1 MVSITVYGGA
11 GEIGGNKILLEDKD
25 AKIYLD
31 FGEEFDFGEGFFYEW
46 LQPRSANG
54 LEVYFEFGMVPKIPK
69 LYSRKMLERT
79 DLKYQEPDVDAV
91 IISHNHSDHTGH
103 LKFLEKSIPIYMG
116 HGTHVLME
124 TYRHLYPQ
132 FAVIDGG
139 SNVKHFRSGKKFK
152 VKHLELTPIHVDHS
166 VPGAYGFIIKTS
178 KGNIVYTGD
187 FRVQGP
193 RADMTREFIKEAKKS
208 KPYALICEGTR
219 MEKEP
224 EHEYLE
230 KEVEEK
236 VSKIL
241 SKSKGMVFCHF
252 SMSNV
257 DRFMSFYKATVKN
270 KRKLI
275 ISTRHAYIIQNL
287 REKIPVLPD
296 VFNDKNILVY
306 FRPCRSCTFI
316 DKDYYVW
323 EREFM
328 GKMVNYHDL
337 QKDQHRDVMHM
348 GIFGLME
355 LV

>member
-1 MVSITVYGGA
+1 
-11 GEIGGNKILLEDKD
+11 
-25 AKIYLD
+25 
-31 FGEEFDFGEGFFYEW
+31 
-46 LQPRSANG
+46 
-54 LEVYFEFGMVPKIPK
+54 
-69 LYSRKMLERT
+69 
-79 DLKYQEPDVDAV
+79 
-91 IISHNHSDHTGH
+91 
-103 LKFLEKSIPIYMG
+103 
-116 HGTHVLME
+116 
-124 TYRHLYPQ
+124 
-132 FAVIDGG
+132 
-139 SNVKHFRSGKKFK
+139 
-152 VKHLELTPIHVDHS
+152 
-166 VPGAYGFIIKTS
+166 
-178 KGNIVYTGD
+178 
-187 FRVQGP
+187 
-193 RADMTREFIKEAKKS
+193 
-208 KPYALICEGTR
+208 

-337 QKDQHRDVMHM
+337 QKDQDKYVMHM

-355 LV
+355 LVYLQPKNADFIYSSSEHFLEGEDKKEEKEVWDNWMDHFGINFHKAHCSGHAPKHDIVKTIEQINPKVLIPVHTNVPKEFKKYHKKVILPEKGKKIEL